1 MQGVGCRDGGAWLDL
16 LECRSRSSLTY
27 EMGFVLPAQR
37 KPKSISH
44 TPPAARN
51 PPLNGVQLFGGA
63 LRLCVKWRR
72 VEAVRL
78 RAICPDAI
86 KSVQTPTGQSV
97 LTPTSVK
104 YLSRRQQGADATT
117 DCGAEPSATL
127 QALAR
132 RCLACAQGMGAD
144 G

>member
-1 MQGVGCRDGGAWLDL
+1 VQGVGCRDGGAWLDL

-44 TPPAARN
+44 TPPAARD
-51 PPLNGVQLFGGA
+51 PPLNGVQPFGGA

-86 KSVQTPTGQSV
+86 KSVQTPTGFCHPPSF
-97 LTPTSVK
+97 
-104 YLSRRQQGADATT
+104 GAALFGLRSGNG
-117 DCGAEPSATL
+117 CGWVTCQHLP
-127 QALAR
+127 
-132 RCLACAQGMGAD
+132 
-144 G
+144 